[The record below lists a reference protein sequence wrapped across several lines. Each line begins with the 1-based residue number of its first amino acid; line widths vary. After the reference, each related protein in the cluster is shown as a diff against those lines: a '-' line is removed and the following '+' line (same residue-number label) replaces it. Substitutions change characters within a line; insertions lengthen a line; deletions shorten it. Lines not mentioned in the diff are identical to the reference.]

1 MINLQ
6 LYKIEDFVRAR
17 LDEVSHGNDAGFI
30 DADTLNISRAI
41 ESCALTVMRN
51 IHLAAPNVLLDGVVF
66 APKTIRTITQENE
79 VCGIRFNLP
88 DNFLRLVSVKVA
100 QWDRP
105 TQTLVAEDSVEYRK
119 QKNKYLRGTRHNPVA
134 AIVHA
139 VNSGGAVGYAIEL
152 YPYSWLYDPPMS
164 LQMLYV
170 PELQMLG
177 NGGTEFT
184 ICPKLEQACM
194 YAITAEVA
202 RNFSMGDSAK
212 MFDALAGQA
221 LDPTAD
227 GLRLYPVAGEKVINS

>member
-6 LYKIEDFVRAR
+6 LYKIEEFVRAR

-30 DADTLNISRAI
+30 DADSLNIKRAI
-41 ESCALTVMRN
+41 ESAAVPVIRN
-51 IHLAAPNVLLDGVVF
+51 IHLIAPNVLLDGIQYV
-66 APKTIRTITQENE
+66 PKSVQTIIQDSE
-79 VCGIRFNLP
+79 VCGLRINLP

-119 QKNKYLRGTRHNPVA
+119 QKNKFLRGTRHNPVA
-134 AIVHA
+134 AIVHS
-139 VNSGGAVGYAIEL
+139 VNGTTPGYSIEL
-152 YPYSWLYDPPMS
+152 YPYNTQYNPALS
-164 LQMLYV
+164 LSMLYV
-170 PELQMLG
+170 PEILMLRSG
-177 NGGTEFT
+177 TTEFT

-202 RNFSMGDSAK
+202 RGFDMIDNARV
-212 MFDALAGQA
+212 FDALASQS

-227 GLRLYPVAGEKVINS
+227 NLRLYPVAGEKVINS